1 MTLLRELRADRWMIV
16 LCMVHAFTL
25 MGIVVGDP
33 TMYIVENTERR
44 ASSSRHLSGDGTCR

>member
-44 ASSSRHLSGDGTCR
+44 ASSSRHLSSDGTCR